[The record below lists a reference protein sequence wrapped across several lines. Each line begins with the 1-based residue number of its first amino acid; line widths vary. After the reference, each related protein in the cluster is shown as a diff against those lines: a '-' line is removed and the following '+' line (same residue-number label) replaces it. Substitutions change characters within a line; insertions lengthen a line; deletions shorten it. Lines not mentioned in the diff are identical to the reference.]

1 MSFIKGMLVGAGLV
15 AGTLFLVAAGKP
27 SRFDTID
34 VKRINV
40 REDDG
45 TLRMVIA
52 GRDAFPGAF
61 EDGKEI
67 PRPDRRDFAGILLM
81 NDEGTENGGLI
92 WNGKRGENGQPSAG
106 ASLTFDRYRNDQTL
120 QLLQTD
126 QGTRDTSALILSDRP
141 ATPFD
146 WEKLRAAEA
155 VSDPEMQKKMLAEAG
170 VGGATRVYVGRS
182 ADRASLVSLRDA
194 KGKARLM
201 LRVDADGAARIDF
214 LDEQGKVVRS
224 LTGEGALSD

>member
-1 MSFIKGMLVGAGLV
+1 MTFVKGMLVGAGLV
-15 AGTLFLVAAGKP
+15 AGTIMLMAAAKP
-27 SRFDTID
+27 ARFDTID
-34 VKRINV
+34 VQRINV
-40 REDDG
+40 RENDG

-92 WNGKRGENGQPSAG
+92 WNGKRGADGQPSAG

-126 QGTRDTSALILSDRP
+126 KGTRDTSALILSDRP

-155 VSDPEMQKKMLAEAG
+155 VTDRAEQAKLLAEAG
-170 VGGATRVYVGRS
+170 VGGATRLFVGRS

-194 KGKARLM
+194 KGKARL
-201 LRVDADGAARIDF
+201 LLQVDADGAARIDF
-214 LDEQGKVVRS
+214 LDDQGKVVRS
-224 LTGEGALSD
+224 LRGEDASAK